1 MIVEHSV
8 CTLNGVTKS
17 YRSPR
22 GDDSICVLRNIDLEI
37 RPGEALCIVGP
48 SGSGKSTLLNIM
60 GCLDS
65 PDAGEVFVGG
75 RQTSSLAA
83 DELARIRN
91 QDIGFVFQLHHL
103 LPQCTVLENV
113 LIPTLPYVPRS
124 EDPAEPARALL
135 ERVGLGSR
143 LDHRPSELSGG
154 ESLRAAVARALV
166 NQPDML
172 LADEPTGS
180 LDADTS
186 DMLGDLL
193 VELNREHGMA
203 LVVVTHSTDLAA
215 RIGRTYHLRNGV
227 LVP

>member
-65 PDAGEVFVGG
+65 PDAGEVLVGG
-75 RQTSSLAA
+75 RQTSSLTA

-124 EDPAEPARALL
+124 EDPAERAGALL
-135 ERVGLGSR
+135 ERVGLGAR

-154 ESLRAAVARALV
+154 ESLRVAVARALV
-166 NQPDML
+166 NQPGML

-180 LDADTS
+180 LDVDTS

-203 LVVVTHSTDLAA
+203 LIVVTHSTDLAA